1 MAVEAEQRTSLVLK
15 RKTRSVEH
23 VLLSS
28 KGTHQREMEAKEK
41 RLLPKNLFFNIRV
54 SSPIH
59 YSKKPSM
66 LKKKKKQSVSMEDHG
81 DGIGKKQEVFD
92 MIEYEVSSALLELSH
107 PVVFSSDSFPLF
119 HKWGR
124 TKKRSSSLHS
134 HPPLIKSVGDMG
146 SNSSSSCLTGEAK
159 KPNSQTAEMGL
170 LRAQVGLVAQPISD
184 GHYLVRHLQ
193 PFISVDRTVNVRDVE
208 LRMEERRGFDL
219 NLPAAEEGNR
229 IVPMV
234 GFQRVAAAASSK
246 VQAAAQ
252 ARQRRLGLIRS
263 KKLYTRFISSYQLK

>member
-1 MAVEAEQRTSLVLK
+1 
-15 RKTRSVEH
+15 
-23 VLLSS
+23 
-28 KGTHQREMEAKEK
+28 
-41 RLLPKNLFFNIRV
+41 
-54 SSPIH
+54 
-59 YSKKPSM
+59 M

-159 KPNSQTAEMGL
+159 KPNSQTIKKGLEEEFCTKNQTSCYQPNTSCSVLEAEMGL